1 MTDRDTGFD
10 AHLTGL
16 FEDSAPRADPQFTAG
31 VLAALPQPART
42 RPLLLALAGL
52 LGLAVAA
59 WQLPYLITVL
69 DALFGGAAALA
80 LDAFGAQAL
89 AMGAMAAAL
98 TGVTVFLFRRGS
110 LDL

>member
-16 FEDSAPRADPQFTAG
+16 FEDSAPRPDPQFTTS

-59 WQLPYLITVL
+59 WQLSYLITVL
-69 DALFGGAAALA
+69 DALFGGAAGLA